1 MAAGKSRQM
10 FDENLTIVQVDDN
23 DDDIFLTHHQF
34 LRSELPGR
42 FLFQTK
48 PEEIF
53 TTLDE
58 LVTSG
63 TSVDQIL
70 LLLDISMPRFDGFEM
85 LQKIR
90 SHHDYSALTV
100 IMLSNSNSED
110 DKLKAF
116 SAGCDGYLVKP
127 FKIEDLYRAVPGVP
141 YSRMRLPLQA

>member
-1 MAAGKSRQM
+1 M
-10 FDENLTIVQVDDN
+10 FNENLTIVQVDDN

-34 LRSELPGR
+34 LRSEMPGR
-42 FLFQTK
+42 FLFQNK

-53 TTLDE
+53 STLDD

-70 LLLDISMPRFDGFEM
+70 LLLDISMPRFDGFEV

-90 SHHDYSALTV
+90 THPAYSALTV
-100 IMLSNSNSED
+100 IMLSNSESED

-127 FKIEDLYRAVPGVP
+127 FKIEELYRAVPSVP
-141 YSRMRLPLQA
+141 YGRVRLPLQP